1 MVNKVNV
8 ITKKIADGAM
18 ALAILL
24 LALSAAF
31 MIMQV
36 LLRYLFSFSFP
47 WTEELSRYMMV
58 YVTFFASAI
67 LLREDQN
74 PRVDIVY
81 MRLPK
86 RVKFVFNT
94 VFYILILVLM
104 VVLFQQGLKAVT
116 SSAGELT
123 PSLRISWA
131 IPYMAIPIGSIAMAC
146 QLPFLA
152 IQNYRENWLEG
163 GLDND

>member
-1 MVNKVNV
+1 MVSKVNT
-8 ITKKIADGAM
+8 ITKKIADGSM

-24 LALSAAF
+24 LAMSAAF

-36 LLRYLFSFSFP
+36 LLRYLISFSFP
-47 WTEELSRYMMV
+47 WTEELSRYLMV

-67 LLREDQN
+67 LLREDKN
-74 PRVDIVY
+74 PRVDIIY

-94 VFYILILVLM
+94 VFYLLILVLLAI
-104 VVLFQQGLKAVT
+104 LFQQGLKAVL
-116 SSAGELT
+116 SSTGELT

-146 QLPFLA
+146 QLPYLA
-152 IQNYRENWLEG
+152 IKNYRENWVKG